1 MDIHA
6 PDALTLWYPAA
17 IDPARAAL
25 VWDLAQRMLKEARLS
40 GASPFPGRVLEIV
53 SRFWLDKPIELHYLE
68 MRAIAADARERA
80 IAELVYGQLLITCRL
95 RVSLLHLAAAV
106 EQARG
111 LLKTQDY
118 FALLRRHD
126 LLGSL
131 YLGDEPR
138 QPQDLSSLLLEA
150 AVIRRLKEAIR
161 DGPRWVSD
169 ARDTVG

>member
-6 PDALTLWYPAA
+6 PGALMLWYPAA
-17 IDPARAAL
+17 VEPARAAL
-25 VWDLAQRMLKEARLS
+25 VWERAQRMLRDAPLS
-40 GASPFPGRVLEIV
+40 GVSRFPGRVLETV

-95 RVSLLHLAAAV
+95 RASLSHLAAAV
-106 EQARG
+106 EQGRG
-111 LLKTQDY
+111 LLTTQDY
-118 FALLRRHD
+118 FALLRRHA

-138 QPQDLSSLLLEA
+138 PPQDLSSLLLEA
-150 AVIRRLKEAIR
+150 AVIRRLKGAIR
-161 DGPRWVSD
+161 DSTRWVSD